1 MFEKQL
7 IQICDEEEYQRL
19 FTMLTC
25 RRVNDNEGL
34 KDWTVVK
41 GRIKVFEEVVKV
53 IENILGY
60 GKGTDDESN
69 VNSNEKNKLIVNLD
83 EAMALYMQLKSN
95 QSNINNPSSLI
106 TTNQQQSLTQNIRN
120 PPVKK

>member
-1 MFEKQL
+1 M
-7 IQICDEEEYQRL
+7 
-19 FTMLTC
+19 
-25 RRVNDNEGL
+25 
-34 KDWTVVK
+34 VK

-120 PPVKK
+120 APVKK